1 VCSVKQELIV
11 NMRAKHWIA
20 GGVAACSALVIAAT
34 AALAQVA
41 TVTVD
46 ELNVRRGPG
55 TSFPVTF
62 VLREGDRVEIIR
74 RQGSWAFVVGERG
87 GEGWVFAQ
95 YLSSSAPAP
104 SPSPSPDFTNDVFR
118 GTGTIDNA
126 RYDGSGEGQLVIV
139 RRDNGGSFSLTGGR
153 FSVEYIGMIRSNFEG
168 TVQLQVN
175 QFRSSEMGY
184 RTVPASGNCDI
195 QTSGG
200 TSVIR
205 AFCTVSG
212 SGIDHGRSNFSSR

>member
-1 VCSVKQELIV
+1 MRVKLHV
-11 NMRAKHWIA
+11 KHWIA

-41 TVTVD
+41 TVTAS
-46 ELNVRRGPG
+46 ELNVRSGPG
-55 TSFPVTF
+55 TNFPATF
-62 VLREGDRVEIIR
+62 VLRRGDRVEIIR
-74 RQGSWAFVVGERG
+74 RQGNWAFVVGERG

-95 YLSSSAPAP
+95 YLSASRPP
-104 SPSPSPDFTNDVFR
+104 SPSPSPSPEFTNDVFR

-126 RYDGSGEGQLVIV
+126 RYNGSGDGQLVIV

-153 FSVEYIGMIRSNFEG
+153 FSVEYIGTIRSNFEG
-168 TVQLQVN
+168 TVQLQVT

-184 RTVPASGNCDI
+184 RTVSASGNCDI

-200 TSVIR
+200 TAISR

-212 SGIDHGRSNFSSR
+212 SGIDHGRSNFSSQ

>member
-1 VCSVKQELIV
+1 MI
-11 NMRAKHWIA
+11 NMRVKHWIA

-55 TSFPVTF
+55 TSHPVTF

-95 YLSSSAPAP
+95 YLSASAPPPRP
-104 SPSPSPDFTNDVFR
+104 SPSPSPTNDVFR
-118 GTGTIDNA
+118 STGTIDNA
-126 RYDGSGEGQLVIV
+126 RYDGSGEAQLVIG
-139 RRDNGGSFSLTGGR
+139 RQNRDGSISLTSGR
-153 FSVEYIGMIRSNFEG
+153 FSIEYIGTVRSNFEG
-168 TVQLQVN
+168 AVELQVN

-184 RTVPASGNCDI
+184 RTVPASGTCNI

-200 TSVIR
+200 TSISR
-205 AFCTVSG
+205 SFCSVTG
-212 SGIDHGRSNFSSR
+212 SGIDHGRSNFTSR